1 MLSNTRQDQILEYLK
16 KNVSATVKEL
26 ASALYVS
33 EATVR
38 RDLIEMQSLG
48 LLQRSHGGAILL
60 EMSDESSIIVRMTE
74 NAKEKA
80 LTASKALP
88 HIPTDFKTVFLD
100 SSSTVLALALRLSL
114 VNKTVVTNNL
124 QTVLQLSKIRDIN
137 LIIPGGNISLGGTS
151 VTGSWTSSQLSS
163 FHFDLM
169 LTSCAAVIGDGAF
182 ETSIDQR
189 EVKRTVFDRS
199 DCRIL
204 LVDHTKFDRS
214 GTYLFKQLS
223 DFDRVIFDSLTDE
236 QKQALSGCPI
246 VC

>member
-1 MLSNTRQDQILEYLK
+1 MLSNTRQDQILNYLK

-26 ASALYVS
+26 AAALYVS

-38 RDLIEMQSLG
+38 RDLVEMQSLG

-60 EMSDESSIIVRMTE
+60 EATDESSIIVRMTE
-74 NAKEKA
+74 HAKEKGIA
-80 LTASKALP
+80 VSNALP

-100 SSSTVLALALRLSL
+100 SSSTILALAMRLSL

-137 LIIPGGNISLGGTS
+137 LVIPGGNISLGGS
-151 VTGSWTSSQLSS
+151 AQLSN
-163 FHFDLM
+163 FHVDLM
-169 LTSCAAVIGDGAF
+169 LTSCAAIVGDGAY
-182 ETSIDQR
+182 ETSLDQR

-204 LVDHTKFDRS
+204 LCDHTKFERT
-214 GTYLFKQLS
+214 GTYLFENLS
-223 DFDRVIFDSLTDE
+223 AFDKVIFDRLTDK
-236 QKQALSGCPI
+236 QKEELKNCPI

>member
-1 MLSNTRQDQILEYLK
+1 MLSNTRQDQILNYLK

-26 ASALYVS
+26 AAALYVS

-38 RDLIEMQSLG
+38 RDLFEKQSLG

-60 EMSDESSIIVRMTE
+60 EATDESSIIVRMTE
-74 NAKEKA
+74 HAKEKGIA
-80 LTASKALP
+80 VSNALP

-100 SSSTVLALALRLSL
+100 SSSTILALAMRLSL

-137 LIIPGGNISLGGTS
+137 LVIPGGNISLGGTS
-151 VTGSWTSSQLSS
+151 VTGSWTSSQLSN

-169 LTSCAAVIGDGAF
+169 LTSCAAIVGDGAY
-182 ETSIDQR
+182 ETSLDQR

-204 LVDHTKFDRS
+204 LCDHTKFERT
-214 GTYLFKQLS
+214 GTYLFENLS
-223 DFDRVIFDSLTDE
+223 AFDKVIFDRLTDK
-236 QKQALSGCPI
+236 QKEELKNCPI